1 MLQDWAKWHA
11 TTYQT
16 EVCLHC
22 SFAIQVKH
30 LSLLP
35 VQFAHDGH
43 FESGRYEYAPATI
56 AAEDITV
63 LVDKP
68 ELQKVQTKIAANF
81 NLQYETVRPLGQYA
95 VHGHCHLLVSLFAAH
110 AANKQPLI
118 ICHAVGK

>member
-16 EVCLHC
+16 EVCLDC
-22 SFAIQVKH
+22 SCAIQTKH

-35 VQFAHDGH
+35 VQFANDGH
-43 FESGRYEYAPATI
+43 FESGSYEYAPATI

-95 VHGHCHLLVSLFAAH
+95 IHGHCHLLVSLFAAH
-110 AANKQPLI
+110 AAS
-118 ICHAVGK
+118 

>member
-16 EVCLHC
+16 EACLHC
-22 SFAIQVKH
+22 SCAIQEKH

-35 VQFAHDGH
+35 VQFANDGH
-43 FESGRYEYAPATI
+43 FESGRYEYTPAAI
-56 AAEDITV
+56 AAEDITI

-68 ELQKVQTKIAANF
+68 ELQKVPTKIAANF

-95 VHGHCHLLVSLFAAH
+95 CTWQTTTCWPPCLRPMLQVSNLTSSAM
-110 AANKQPLI
+110 L
-118 ICHAVGK
+118 